1 MYATTAEQERAV
13 KVRKLAAD
21 LYTENLRNLRRMARR
36 EGGPGV
42 DPNEAVQEAFA
53 LFLAHYDTQAGSPP
67 LAWLRLTL
75 RRWCWAAC
83 GRRRHAG
90 RLGAAPS
97 GLAAPDE
104 PWWRQWRLA
113 VDDGDVA
120 GRLDRIEQ
128 VSAGME
134 RLRPEQRR
142 ALSLLALGYTYSEIG
157 ERLGLSEK
165 QVDHRLSAGRAALR
179 SADG

>member
-1 MYATTAEQERAV
+1 MHVTTAEQHRAG
-13 KVRKLAAD
+13 KACELAAD
-21 LYTENLRNLRRMARR
+21 LYTEHCPSLRRIARR
-36 EGGPGV
+36 EGGAGV
-42 DPNEAVQEAFA
+42 DPDEAVQEVFA
-53 LFLAHYDTQAGSPP
+53 LFLAHYDPQRGSPP

-75 RRWCWAAC
+75 RRWWAAC
-83 GRRRHAG
+83 GRRRYAG
-90 RLGAAPS
+90 RLGATPS

-128 VSAGME
+128 VSTGME

-142 ALSLLALGYTYSEIG
+142 ALSLLALGYSYREIAD
-157 ERLGLSEK
+157 RLGLSEK

-179 SADG
+179 AG